1 MLSWDEADRTRNT
14 AHKAGQILAVLVRRV
29 TELEEEQ
36 ARLQA
41 QVRWLN
47 AREGEWSMLEREWSG
62 GGEIS

>member
-14 AHKAGQILAVLVRRV
+14 SHKAGQILAVLVRRV

-47 AREGEWSMLEREWSG
+47 AREGERKDAEME
-62 GGEIS
+62 EIS